1 MQNHNEYLKK
11 VEEYLKDVSVME
23 RAKIL
28 SEINDEIINLSIPE
42 LKDPLIYANEK
53 RIANSLYP
61 YKEKKQFSLI
71 ALFLKLSAFMFVF
84 ITLVIGVTIWNF
96 SPFFKV
102 DEENNRVIIL
112 GGLIDIDGKSGKM
125 KVFDDFHYSKESMTN
140 DLQVNMAIP
149 QEKDEIIINFESG
162 AFELTTSKDDELK
175 LDCKLAT
182 PPTDDIISND
192 MDLIKLDFTKING
205 ASCGI
210 QVPVEKKVTLEGNE
224 GSIHIN
230 NPEFNIYIIL
240 ENGKV
245 AIKPE
250 SEIDYNYQLEVS
262 NGMVGQFESI
272 ESDTA
277 YEIKVDIN
285 NGSIIRK

>member
-28 SEINDEIINLSIPE
+28 SEINEEIADLNVKE
-42 LKDPLIYANEK
+42 LKDPLTYANDK
-53 RIANSLYP
+53 RVANSLYP
-61 YKEKKQFSLI
+61 YTEKKPFSLM
-71 ALFLKLSAFMFVF
+71 ALFLKLTAFMVVF
-84 ITLVIGVTIWNF
+84 ITLVIGFTIWKF

-102 DEENNRVIIL
+102 DEENDRVIIL

-125 KVFDDFHYSKESMTN
+125 KVFDDFHYSRESMSN

-149 QEKDEIIINFESG
+149 PEKDEIIINFNSG
-162 AFELTTSKDDELK
+162 AFELTTSKDGELK
-175 LDCKLAT
+175 LDCKLASA
-182 PPTDDIISND
+182 PTDEVIGND

-210 QVPVEKKVTLEGNE
+210 QIPVDKKVTLEGKE

-230 NPEFNIYIIL
+230 NPEFNVYIAL
-240 ENGKV
+240 DNGKV

-250 SEIDYNYQLEVS
+250 SEIDYIYKLNVS
-262 NGMVGQFESI
+262 NGMVGQFETI

-277 YEIKVDIN
+277 YEIKVDIY